1 MRLILN
7 LCFSEGFD
15 TFPSLLCTDGCSMID
30 RRMVGLFH
38 FDLIHIRCISI
49 VVQVHIILGGN
60 GIGRLY
66 VLL

>member
-38 FDLIHIRCISI
+38 FDLIHI
-49 VVQVHIILGGN
+49 
-60 GIGRLY
+60 
-66 VLL
+66 